1 MIRVI
6 HEERQFIVVAKA
18 AGVLSQGDRTG
29 HDCVADLVRRHL
41 LSGAEAEGRG
51 AAYNPFVAPAH
62 RLDRPVSG
70 VLVMA
75 RTSKCARRLAAQFR
89 ESQAVKGYLAVT
101 SSAPPLDCGR
111 VSLWLK
117 KDRRKNVVVVT
128 PAESPGARA
137 SATGYQVV
145 ANHDGQS
152 LVALFPETGRPH
164 QLRVTMAHLGCPIA
178 GDLKYGSPVALGG
191 FIALHGLR
199 AGFAHPIS
207 GEHVTF
213 LAPLPDNWLGHFPWL
228 SNALAPAFLPGAGS
242 CCANGRQ

>member
-6 HEERQFIVVAKA
+6 HEERQFIVVAKG
-18 AGVLSQGDRTG
+18 AGVLSQGDKTG

-41 LSGAEAEGRG
+41 LDSAAAAGRG
-51 AAYNPFVAPAH
+51 GAYNPFVAPAH

-70 VLVMA
+70 VMVLA
-75 RTSKCARRLAAQFR
+75 RTSKCARRLGAQFAA
-89 ESQAVKGYLAVT
+89 SQAVKGYVAVT
-101 SSAPPLDCGR
+101 SSKPSADCGR
-111 VSLWLK
+111 VQLWLK
-117 KDRRKNVVVVT
+117 KDRRKNVVVAA
-128 PAESPGARA
+128 PAESPSARW

-145 ANHDGQS
+145 ATNGELS

-164 QLRVTMAHLGCPIA
+164 QLRVTMANMGCPIA